1 MPNQITFLK
10 FGKQCG
16 QSRNIMSKT
25 TKIPRIIKLNR
36 VQGWKVYVAFS
47 NGEYRVIDFKQFF
60 DKHHFGADPLRR
72 RLLDEAVFQSVSLN
86 EGTLRW
92 EAVLDTIALSNGMV
106 FEVPFDLDPLVLYEN
121 SEPDQERNQG
131 VKIGTILR
139 QARKDA
145 GLTQE
150 ELAIRS
156 GTTKHYISRIE
167 NNHAD
172 IELGTLQKIVEIGL
186 GKQLEVQVR

>member
-1 MPNQITFLK
+1 M
-10 FGKQCG
+10 
-16 QSRNIMSKT
+16 
-25 TKIPRIIKLNR
+25 
-36 VQGWKVYVAFS
+36 
-47 NGEYRVIDFKQFF
+47 
-60 DKHHFGADPLRR
+60 
-72 RLLDEAVFQSVSLN
+72 VFQSLSLY

-92 EAVLDTIALSNGMV
+92 EAVLDTIDLSDGMV

-121 SEPDQERNQG
+121 SEADQERNQG
-131 VKIGTILR
+131 LKIGNLLR
-139 QARKDA
+139 QARKEA

-150 ELAIRS
+150 ELATRS

-167 NNHAD
+167 NHHTD

>member
-1 MPNQITFLK
+1 
-10 FGKQCG
+10 
-16 QSRNIMSKT
+16 MSKT
-25 TKIPRIIKLNR
+25 TKIPRIIKLSAI
-36 VQGWKVYVAFS
+36 QGWRVYVAFS
-47 NGEYRVIDFKQFF
+47 NGEHRVIDFEQFF
-60 DKHHFGADPLRR
+60 RKHHFATDPLRR
-72 RLLDEAVFQSVSLN
+72 RLLDEAVFQGLN
-86 EGTLRW
+86 LHEGTLRW
-92 EAVLDTIALSNGMV
+92 PTVLDKIELSNGMV

-121 SEPDQERNQG
+121 SEPDLEQNQG
-131 VKIGTILR
+131 VKIGTLLR
-139 QARKDA
+139 QARKEA

-150 ELAIRS
+150 ELAIKS

>member
-1 MPNQITFLK
+1 
-10 FGKQCG
+10 
-16 QSRNIMSKT
+16 MSKT
-25 TKIPRIIKLNR
+25 TKIPRIIKLNA

-47 NGEYRVIDFKQFF
+47 NGEYRVIDFEQFF
-60 DKHHFGADPLRR
+60 DKYHFAADPLRR
-72 RLLDEAVFQSVSLN
+72 RLLNEGVFQSLSLY

-121 SEPDQERNQG
+121 SELDLERYQG
-131 VKIGTILR
+131 VKVGTLL
-139 QARKDA
+139 QLARKEA

-186 GKQLEVQVR
+186 GRQLEVQVK

>member
-1 MPNQITFLK
+1 
-10 FGKQCG
+10 
-16 QSRNIMSKT
+16 MSKT

>member
-1 MPNQITFLK
+1 
-10 FGKQCG
+10 
-16 QSRNIMSKT
+16 MSKT
-25 TKIPRIIKLNR
+25 TKIPRIIKLNMI
-36 VQGWKVYVAFS
+36 QGWKVYVAFS
-47 NGEYRVIDFKQFF
+47 NGEYRVIDFEQFF
-60 DKHHFGADPLRR
+60 DKHHFATDPLRR
-72 RLLDEAVFQSVSLN
+72 RLLDQAVFQSVSLY

-92 EAVLDTIALSNGMV
+92 EAVLDTITLSNGMV

-121 SEPDQERNQG
+121 SEPDLEHNQG

-145 GLTQE
+145 GLTQQQ
-150 ELAIRS
+150 LAIRS